1 MDSAVLSSNR
11 KDCEMKPSHITTP
24 RTLAECTFTT
34 GYPSA
39 RQERRTAIIEIVLGV
54 AVFAAIGVL
63 LAWRG

>member
-1 MDSAVLSSNR
+1 
-11 KDCEMKPSHITTP
+11 MKQSHTTTP
-24 RTLAECTFTT
+24 RTLADCQFTT
-34 GYPSA
+34 GYASA